1 VVEILPSMF
10 LLRTSERNRLSSTF
24 DHNVTSDPRGVLI
37 TTRGQRRALMRENG
51 LEYRK
56 KREDLV
62 HGRKLYFT

>member
-1 VVEILPSMF
+1 M
-10 LLRTSERNRLSSTF
+10 SSTF